1 MTSPG
6 VFIQAAEGQ
15 TFGGRPGYVSLDG
28 NTSQRTLDFTVGEFT
43 RLYISKMPVEQ
54 TLILDGQYHNKTTQ
68 YGNGGTLFGGH
79 KYVVHWYA
87 DDWYTQSGSTS
98 TPSPYTF
105 NREDPCFINVAHKG
119 NAPSHHMHIWVGYK
133 DMQTG
138 TITETVSFDKTG
150 MKQSKSG
157 ERKNYYTCEF
167 DEMVF
172 DFRDKPRSYRYLLG
186 YSVTD
191 NGSGCTGIKFE
202 GKYKVYLADDDCE
215 DCCVDGEC

>member
-6 VFIQAAEGQ
+6 VFVQAAEGQ

-28 NTSQRTLDFTVGEFT
+28 DTSERTFDFTVGEFT

-54 TLILDGQYHNKTTQ
+54 ALSLDGAYHNKTTQ

-79 KYVVHWYA
+79 KYIVHWYA
-87 DDWYTQSGSTS
+87 DDKYTRSGSTS

-105 NREDPCFINVAHKG
+105 DREDRCFINVAHKG
-119 NAPSHHMHIWVGYK
+119 TLSSHHMYVWLGYK
-133 DMQTG
+133 DMQSG
-138 TITETVSFDKTG
+138 EITETVSFDVTG
-150 MKQSKSG
+150 MEQSKSG
-157 ERKNYYTCEF
+157 QRKNYYTCEF
-167 DEMVF
+167 DEMVL
-172 DFRDKPRSYRYLLG
+172 DFRDRPRSYRYLLG

-202 GKYKVYLADDDCE
+202 GRYKVYLADDRE
-215 DCCVDGEC
+215 GRRVDGEC